1 MQKSL
6 VLGSMCAAIVGLAE
20 ALATGAPPSD
30 ARRTL
35 SDERTLIVDG
45 RTRTYRVYRPSR
57 LGRETAVPLI
67 LVLHAGFGTA
77 RNAESS
83 YDWDAL
89 ADEAGFVVVYPEG
102 FLRAWNAGDF
112 CCGLSVTQNVDDVG
126 FLVALI
132 EQVEKK
138 EHIDRRRIFAAG
150 LSNGAMMAYRLAC
163 EAPGRLASVGAVAGT
178 MTVPCTNGK
187 PTSILAI
194 HGLADR
200 HIPFVGGYPTTGVN
214 KTSLHRAVPD
224 VIRQWRQINT
234 CKRSVTETSG
244 AVTRDRASCAS
255 GREVTLITIAD
266 AGHQWPGG
274 QPLGKAAVKLLH
286 LDQPSP
292 ALNATR
298 TLWMFFQSHSLPEP

>member
-1 MQKSL
+1 
-6 VLGSMCAAIVGLAE
+6 VLGSICAAIVALAE
-20 ALATGAPPSD
+20 ALAIDVLPSD
-30 ARRTL
+30 ASQNFSEKRTL
-35 SDERTLIVDG
+35 VVDG
-45 RTRTYRVYRPSR
+45 RTRTYRVYRPSG
-57 LGRETAVPLI
+57 LGRETAVPLV
-67 LVLHAGFGTA
+67 LVLHAGFGTGS
-77 RNAESS
+77 NAESS
-83 YDWDAL
+83 YGWDAL

-102 FLRAWNAGDF
+102 FLRAWNAGNF

-126 FLVALI
+126 FLVTLI

-163 EAPGRLASVGAVAGT
+163 EASGRLASVGAVAGT

-200 HIPFVGGYPTTGVN
+200 HIPFAGGYPTTGVN
-214 KTSLHRAVPD
+214 KTNLHRAVPD
-224 VIRQWRQINT
+224 VIGQWRTINA
-234 CKRSVTETSG
+234 CKRSVKETSG
-244 AVTRDRASCAS
+244 AVTVDRASCAS
-255 GREVTLITIAD
+255 GREVTLITIAG

-274 QPLGKAAVKLLH
+274 QPLTKAAVKWLH

-298 TLWMFFQSHSLPEP
+298 TLWMFFQSHPLPEP